1 MDRGI
6 SDMKGQHRHRRRTG
20 ITFALALPASHS
32 GRRLECDSTYV
43 AMATPADSSAAPQV
57 LVVPCPAQGHML
69 ALLDLTGLLASRG
82 LRLTVVATPATAP
95 QLAPLLS
102 AHPDGA
108 VRALTPPFSSHH
120 ALPAGVESAKHLPP
134 ALIVAFADLRG
145 PLLSWARAR
154 ADGPDRVVAVL
165 SDFFCGWTQPLAA
178 ELGVPRVV
186 FSPGAVCGTAVLQSL
201 FRRMPRREDE
211 RDDDSPSALPD
222 LPGAPAFPW
231 RQMSSLY
238 RTGRSGR
245 ATTSPRARWR
255 GR

>member
-6 SDMKGQHRHRRRTG
+6 SDMKGQHRYRRRTG

-43 AMATPADSSAAPQV
+43 AMATPADSSPAPHV

-69 ALLDLTGLLASRG
+69 ALLDLTGLSRG

-120 ALPAGVESAKHLPP
+120 SVPAGVESAKHLPP

-165 SDFFCGWTQPLAA
+165 SDFLCGWTQPLAA

-211 RDDDSPSALPD
+211 RDDDSPIALPD
-222 LPGAPAFPW
+222 LPGAPVFPW
-231 RQMSSLY
+231 RQMSELY